1 VNEAL
6 LLAAMLAVGFVLFGI
21 VSVSL
26 GQDNNWDLRNY
37 HYYNPYAFLTGRL
50 GFDVAPAQMQSY
62 FNPLSDLLYYF
73 LMNHARPWW
82 LGFIMGG
89 LHGLALG
96 LIVLIAYY
104 SLAAMERWARVG
116 LSLLCAGVGLYGP
129 VFIGELGA
137 SQNDTALSLFVLGA
151 VLILVRRLGKR
162 ESLTGKPGLIALTL
176 AGAFVGLAMGLKE
189 TVAVYAVGMA
199 AALAV
204 IERSWSGRVRAI
216 GIWTGALLVAFL
228 LIRGFWL
235 VELQNHFGNP
245 LFPYFNNIFHSPWVE
260 AQSWADPR
268 YMPASFGETL
278 VRPFMYVAKNQF
290 TSFSNDF
297 RDARYA
303 VIYALALAALVTW
316 YVRRSKKSKTASPD
330 EQHGRDPIRLFLIV
344 FFVVT
349 YVVWQLE
356 FSIIRYI
363 PTLEVLGPLL
373 ILLLTLYLTRLKWL
387 QTLIVVAA
395 FLFIVVDMQALNYN
409 RLDRLTW
416 SAKFWD
422 VEVPHL
428 SDPDHTI
435 VLIAGG
441 RPWSYL
447 ISFFPAGTRFVRV
460 ESNFT
465 NPRSPTR
472 MQEEIRSILAVHQGP
487 LFLLSRPQY
496 LTANNDVLKAYQLA
510 ASSQSPQPIRSR
522 HEPAGLYLFSVTRSS
537 S

>member
-1 VNEAL
+1 
-6 LLAAMLAVGFVLFGI
+6 MLAVGFVLFGI

-37 HYYNPYAFLTGRL
+37 HYYNPYAFLTGRMA
-50 GFDVAPAQMQSY
+50 FDVAPAQMQSY

-73 LMNHARPWW
+73 LINHLPPWW
-82 LGFIMGG
+82 IGFIMGG

-96 LIVLIAYY
+96 LIVLIAYH
-104 SLAAMERWARVG
+104 SLAALDYWARVG

-137 SQNDTALSLFVLGA
+137 SQNDTTLSLLVLGA

-176 AGAFVGLAMGLKE
+176 AGGFVGLAMGLKE
-189 TVAVYAVGMA
+189 TVAIYAVGMA
-199 AALAV
+199 VALAV
-204 IERSWSGRVRAI
+204 VERSWKGRIRAI
-216 GIWTGALLVAFL
+216 GIWTGALLAACL
-228 LIRGFWL
+228 LVRGFWL
-235 VELQNHFGNP
+235 VELQSRFGNP
-245 LFPYFNNIFHSPWVE
+245 LFPFFNNIFHSPWAEVKN
-260 AQSWADPR
+260 WADPR
-268 YMPASFGETL
+268 YMHASIGEAL

-303 VIYALALAALVTW
+303 VIYVLALAALVTW
-316 YVRRSKKSKTASPD
+316 YVRRSKSGKVAPRD
-330 EQHGRDPIRLFLIV
+330 VHDGRNPIRLFLLV

-349 YVVWQLE
+349 YVVWQVQ
-356 FSIIRYI
+356 FSIMRYI

-373 ILLLTLYLTRLKWL
+373 ILLLTLYLTRRKWL
-387 QTLIVVAA
+387 QTLIVVGA

-409 RLDRLTW
+409 RLERLSWT
-416 SAKFWD
+416 AKFWD

-428 SDPDHTI
+428 SDPDHTVVI
-435 VLIAGG
+435 IAGG
-441 RPWSYL
+441 RPWGYL
-447 ISFFPAGTRFVRV
+447 IPFFPPGTRFVRV

-465 NPRSPTR
+465 HPRSPTR
-472 MQEEIRSILAVHQGP
+472 MQEEIRSIVANHQGP

-496 LTANNDVLKAYQLA
+496 LTVNNDVLKAYQLT

-522 HEPAGLYLFSVTRSS
+522 HEPAGLFLFSVTRSS

>member
-1 VNEAL
+1 M
-6 LLAAMLAVGFVLFGI
+6 LAAGFVLFGI

-50 GFDVAPAQMQSY
+50 GFDMAPAQMQSY
-62 FNPLSDLLYYF
+62 FNPVSDLLYYF
-73 LMNHARPWW
+73 LINHVPPWW

-96 LIVLIAYY
+96 LIVLIAYHA
-104 SLAAMERWARVG
+104 LAAREHWARVG
-116 LSLLCAGVGLYGP
+116 LSLLCAGIGLYGP

-137 SQNDTALSLFVLGA
+137 SENDTALSLLVLGA
-151 VLILVRRLGKR
+151 VLILLRRLGKP

-176 AGAFVGLAMGLKE
+176 AGAFVGLATGLKE

-199 AALAV
+199 VALAV
-204 IERSWSGRVRAI
+204 VERSWSGRVRAVAL
-216 GIWTGALLVAFL
+216 WAGALLIAFL
-228 LIRGFWL
+228 LVRGFWL

-268 YMPASFGETL
+268 YMPASIGEAL
-278 VRPFMYVAKNQF
+278 VRPFMYVAKNKF

-303 VIYALALAALVTW
+303 VIYTLALAALVTW

-330 EQHGRDPIRLFLIV
+330 EQDGRNPIRLFLIV

-349 YVVWQLE
+349 YVVWQVE

-373 ILLLTLYLTRLKWL
+373 ILLLTLYLTRRKWL
-387 QTLIVVAA
+387 QTLIVVGA

-409 RLDRLTW
+409 RMDRLPWT
-416 SAKFWD
+416 AKFWD

-447 ISFFPAGTRFVRV
+447 LPFFPAGTRFVRV

-472 MQEEIRSILAVHQGP
+472 MQEEIRSILAVHKGP
-487 LFLLSRPQY
+487 LFLLSRPQH
-496 LTANNDVLKAYQLA
+496 LTANNDVLNAYHLT

-522 HEPAGLYLFSVTRSS
+522 HEPPGLYLFSVTRSS